1 MENTNLNL
9 DYHGI
14 SWSLTKRIK
23 VMLGQAGLVFVG
35 YQERTRGKVPLV
47 LFNDENGFTY
57 NIPVDE
63 FSLDAISSIEKH
75 EKASAVFCKVCGG
88 VDAHTLQCKY
98 SKLGG

>member
-9 DYHGI
+9 DYNGI

-23 VMLGQAGLVFVG
+23 VMLGQAGLVFIG

-47 LFNDENGFTY
+47 LFNDTHGFTY

-63 FSLDAISSIEKH
+63 FNGDAICSVEKH
-75 EKASAVFCKVCGG
+75 EKASGVFCKVCGG
-88 VDAHTLQCKY
+88 VDAHTIQCRHNT
-98 SKLGG
+98 L